1 VGYLLKNPTRGGFIM
16 STMAFFSI
24 TPIGSGE
31 SVSEYVARVVE
42 SVEKSGLEWK
52 LTPMG
57 TIVEGDNVKDVFD
70 AINEGVKQL
79 DDCNRLSISIKI
91 DHRKN
96 REKGMDDK
104 VESVFDKM

>member
-1 VGYLLKNPTRGGFIM
+1 M

-31 SVSEYVARVVE
+31 SVSRYVARVIE
-42 SVEKSGLEWK
+42 SVKKSGLEWQ

-57 TIVEGDNVKDVFD
+57 TIVEGDNVKEVLD

-96 REKGMDDK
+96 RKKGMDDK
-104 VESVFDKM
+104 VESVFGKM

>member
-1 VGYLLKNPTRGGFIM
+1 M

-24 TPIGSGE
+24 TPIGKEE

-42 SVEKSGLEWK
+42 SVKKSGLEWK

-57 TIVEGDNVKDVFD
+57 TIIEGDSVKEVFD
-70 AINEGVKQL
+70 AINEAVKQL
-79 DDCNRLSISIKI
+79 DDCNRLSVSIKI
-91 DHRKN
+91 DHREN